1 MKISELDKYASILKD
16 YKTTCMCGHRMLIPY
31 HIDKMIC
38 SWYGNYVYRN
48 KRVEF
53 KDKLKR
59 EMKKNEKIRRN
70 KKNTESNN

>member
-16 YKTTCMCGHRMLIPY
+16 YKTICKCGHRMLIPY

-38 SWYGNYVYRN
+38 SWCGNYVYRN

-53 KDKLKR
+53 KDKLKK